1 MTLPLVLA
9 LALAAAPLAQPA
21 ATKPSEQPKPGT
33 GKPTESTP
41 TDSAK
46 PDAAKPDPSKAADWP
61 FTTAKAETVASGFKF
76 TEGPTWTPA
85 GGGMFVFCD
94 MAGNKVMG
102 WNMAGTPLTLRDP
115 AGNAIGS
122 AADKDGRIVQVE
134 TKGRRI
140 IRWEIKDGKAGEPVE
155 VAAMLDGKKLGGM
168 NDLIV
173 RKSDGSIYVSH
184 GTWFLRGEDA
194 KEKFFMGVIRIAPD
208 GKVTGV
214 SGGMKGPNGLC
225 FSPDEKTLY
234 VNEYGEGKI
243 YACEVKSDGTLGD
256 RKLFADLGAMAK
268 EKGIPGQGGADG
280 VRCDEK
286 GNLYS
291 TGPGGIWVVS
301 PAGKFVAMLP
311 GRATNLAFG
320 GPDGKTLLITTGS
333 EVLKIGTKNRG
344 L

>member
-1 MTLPLVLA
+1 MTLPFVLVLA
-9 LALAAAPLAQPA
+9 LVAVAQPA
-21 ATKPSEQPKPGT
+21 ATKPAEQPKPGSGGT
-33 GKPTESTP
+33 DKPADAT
-41 TDSAK
+41 K
-46 PDAAKPDPSKAADWP
+46 PDAAKPDPTKSADWP

-76 TEGPTWTPA
+76 TEGPAWTPA

-102 WNMAGTPLTLRDP
+102 WNMTGAPVPLRDP
-115 AGNAIGS
+115 AGNCIGS

-168 NDLIV
+168 NDLVV
-173 RKSDGSIYVSH
+173 RKSDGSIYVSQ
-184 GTWFLRGEDA
+184 GTWFLRGDDA

-225 FSPDEKTLY
+225 FSPDEKTLF
-234 VNEYGEGKI
+234 VTEYGEGRI
-243 YACEVKSDGTLGD
+243 YACEVKADGTLGD
-256 RKLFADLGAMAK
+256 RKLFADLSAMARQN
-268 EKGIPGQGGADG
+268 GVSGQGSADG

-286 GNLYS
+286 GNLYA

-333 EVLKIGTKNRG
+333 DVLKIGTKNKG